1 MMRSVMKPIRNITR
15 FTYEFTSFQG
25 WRVTLCRNQVHFTR
39 YFSDRQYGGEQE
51 SLAAAVATRNK
62 VLESLRHHPG
72 QPELAFAECR
82 EEQPVTSYPRGLRP
96 RKCRRTG

>member
-1 MMRSVMKPIRNITR
+1 MKQIRNITR

-51 SLAAAVATRNK
+51 SLAAAVATRNR
-62 VLESLRHHPG
+62 VLECLRLYPG

-82 EEQPVTSYPRGLRP
+82 EERPVTGYPVGLRP
-96 RKCRRTG
+96 RKCVRNG